1 MEQKKALN
9 RKKLKVILVICI
21 VMIVTAGI
29 GLAAYIHHV
38 DTVTLGRKVSVYR
51 LDVSKLTVGEAQQKI
66 SEAFQNKTITF
77 HEEGKD
83 VYNVS
88 MEQLG
93 YSLDQD
99 TLKSA
104 LETLKQERSGT
115 FKLFASQRDYK
126 IDYQIIR
133 DEAQEQA
140 ALSADHFDEKDRTEP
155 TDAHIRYSKK
165 KQKYVLVKQVSGNQI
180 DENRLLSYVEETLDK
195 DFETELLT
203 SDVKMELNEEVYRQ
217 PDIEESGEMKQKVKK
232 LNSLLKKYRST
243 TVSYLF
249 GEETLDK
256 DFETE
261 LLTSDVKM
269 ELNEEVYRQPDI
281 EESGEMKQKV
291 KKLNSLLKKYR
302 STTVSYLFGEETQV
316 LDSDT
321 ISSWL
326 RIKNSGISIDKDAA
340 ADYISNMA
348 NKYNTIYVP
357 RTFHTSLGTDV
368 TVSDNE
374 YGYRIDQDAE
384 LTQLL
389 EDLKSGENVSREP
402 VYSSSGMKRNGT
414 DDLAGSYIEFSLD
427 SQHLWLYKDGAL
439 VTETDIVSG
448 APTPERETYRG
459 AWPIAYKASPFTLS
473 SEEYGYAETVKYWMP
488 FVYGQGLHD
497 ASWQSAFGGNRYKTG
512 HGSHGCINLPE
523 DQAALIYNTI
533 DGGYPIIIY

>member
-29 GLAAYIHHV
+29 GLAVYIHHV

-51 LDVSKLTVGEAQQKI
+51 LDVSKLTVEEAQQKI
-66 SEAFQNKTITF
+66 SEAFQNKKITF
-77 HEEGKD
+77 HEDGKD

-99 TLKSA
+99 ILKSA
-104 LETLKQERSGT
+104 LHTSRSLLQMLANMQEGMRG
-115 FKLFASQRDYK
+115 Y
-126 IDYQIIR
+126 
-133 DEAQEQA
+133 
-140 ALSADHFDEKDRTEP
+140 FDEKDRTEP

-249 GEETLDK
+249 GEET
-256 DFETE
+256 
-261 LLTSDVKM
+261 
-269 ELNEEVYRQPDI
+269 
-281 EESGEMKQKV
+281 
-291 KKLNSLLKKYR
+291 
-302 STTVSYLFGEETQV
+302 QV

-326 RIKNSGISIDKDAA
+326 QIKNSGISINKDAA

-414 DDLAGSYIEFSLD
+414 DDLAGNYIEVSLD

-497 ASWQSAFGGNRYKTG
+497 ASWQSAFGGNLYKTG

>member
-21 VMIVTAGI
+21 VMIVTVGI
-29 GLAAYIHHV
+29 SLVAYIHHV
-38 DTVTLGRKVSVYR
+38 DAVTLGRKVSVYR
-51 LDVSKLTVGEAQQKI
+51 LDVSKLTVEEAQQKI
-66 SEAFQNKTITF
+66 SEAFQNKKITF
-77 HEEGKD
+77 HEDGKD

-133 DEAQEQA
+133 DEAQEQV

-232 LNSLLKKYRST
+232 LNSLLKKYH
-243 TVSYLF
+243 
-249 GEETLDK
+249 
-256 DFETE
+256 
-261 LLTSDVKM
+261 
-269 ELNEEVYRQPDI
+269 
-281 EESGEMKQKV
+281 
-291 KKLNSLLKKYR
+291 

-326 RIKNSGISIDKDAA
+326 QIKNSGISIDKDAA

-414 DDLAGSYIEFSLD
+414 DDLAGNYIEVSLD

-473 SEEYGYAETVKYWMP
+473 SEEYGYAETV
-488 FVYGQGLHD
+488 
-497 ASWQSAFGGNRYKTG
+497 NTG
-512 HGSHGCINLPE
+512 CRLFMDRDFMMHHGSLHLVETDIRQDMEVTAVSICRKIRRH
-523 DQAALIYNTI
+523 
-533 DGGYPIIIY
+533 

>member
-29 GLAAYIHHV
+29 GLAVYIHHV

-51 LDVSKLTVGEAQQKI
+51 LDVSKLTVEEAQQKI
-66 SEAFQNKTITF
+66 SEAFQNKKITF
-77 HEEGKD
+77 HEDGKD

-99 TLKSA
+99 ILKSA
-104 LETLKQERSGT
+104 LETLKQ
-115 FKLFASQRDYK
+115 
-126 IDYQIIR
+126 
-133 DEAQEQA
+133 
-140 ALSADHFDEKDRTEP
+140 DHFDEKDRTEP

-249 GEETLDK
+249 GEET
-256 DFETE
+256 
-261 LLTSDVKM
+261 
-269 ELNEEVYRQPDI
+269 
-281 EESGEMKQKV
+281 
-291 KKLNSLLKKYR
+291 
-302 STTVSYLFGEETQV
+302 QV

-326 RIKNSGISIDKDAA
+326 QIKNSGISINKDAA

-414 DDLAGSYIEFSLD
+414 DDLAGNYIEVSLD

-497 ASWQSAFGGNRYKTG
+497 ASWQSAFGGNLYKTG